1 MSAANLDATPPA
13 GSLRA
18 GWYAVTVLWLGYICS
33 FVDRQV
39 LALLVEPIKQTL
51 QIGDTQVSLLQG
63 LAFGL
68 FYAFMGLPCGLLID
82 RYSRRA
88 VIAGGVALWSLATIA
103 CGFAGGFWTLFAA
116 RMLVGVGEATLSP
129 GALSMLSD
137 HFPRERRVL
146 PISIYVSAGSFGGGL
161 AMIAGGAAIAWAAAH
176 PYLLPGGAV
185 LEGWR
190 ATFVLVGLPGL
201 LVAALLLTVREPER
215 RHEGG
220 SAVRGAHAWSAAWAF
235 MAERRGLFLR
245 HYGAFALFA
254 WQAYAMLS
262 WAPTYFIRVH
272 GWTLPEAGW
281 RFGLVYLCAGFSG
294 AVCGGV
300 FAAYLRRGAAID
312 ANLRSAAW
320 GVTAIIPAAITA
332 TLMSNPWL
340 ALALLGV
347 AIFCT
352 SFPSG
357 ASVTA
362 ISEVTPGALRGQ
374 VSAVYYLV
382 MSFVGLTAGPL
393 SVALCTD
400 YLFQDPQRIGDSIAL
415 VSAVVAPAAALLL
428 WPALPQFRRWAASA
442 STLGSASAS
451 EPASAS
457 SSMSVSAAAPAAAR
471 R

>member
-1 MSAANLDATPPA
+1 MGAPIATT

-18 GWYAVTVLWLGYICS
+18 GWYAVGVLWLGYICS

-39 LALLVEPIKQTL
+39 LALLVEPIKAAL
-51 QIGDTQVSLLQG
+51 QIADTQVSLLQG

-68 FYAFMGLPCGLLID
+68 FYAIMGLPCGRLVD
-82 RYSRRA
+82 RYSRRV
-88 VIAGGVALWSLATIA
+88 VIAGGVALWSLATVA
-103 CGFAGGFWTLFAA
+103 CGFATGFWMLFAA

-129 GALSMLSD
+129 GALSLLSD
-137 HFPRERRVL
+137 HFPREKRVL
-146 PISIYVSAGSFGGGL
+146 PISLYVSAGSFGGGL
-161 AMIAGGAAIAWAAAH
+161 AMIAGGAAIAWTASH
-176 PYLLPGGAV
+176 PYLLPGGTV

-201 LVAALLLTVREPER
+201 LVAALLLTVREPVR
-215 RHEGG
+215 RNEGG
-220 SAVRGAHAWSAAWAF
+220 TSPRGAHTWSAAWDF

-254 WQAYAMLS
+254 WLSYAMLS

-281 RFGLVYLCAGFSG
+281 RFGIVYLVAGSGG

-300 FAAYLRRGAAID
+300 FSAWLRRREAVD

-320 GVTAIIPAAITA
+320 GVTAIVPAVVAA
-332 TLMSNPWL
+332 PLMSNPWL

-347 AIFCT
+347 AIFFT

-357 ASVTA
+357 ASLTA

-382 MSFVGLTAGPL
+382 MSFVGLAAGPL

-400 YLFQDPQRIGDSIAL
+400 YLFQDPKRVGDSMAL
-415 VSAVVAPAAALLL
+415 VSALIGPAAALLL
-428 WPALPQFRRWAASA
+428 WPALPHFRRWAAVGA
-442 STLGSASAS
+442 NDLPVAAG
-451 EPASAS
+451 PASPVGVAGRT
-457 SSMSVSAAAPAAAR
+457 AAAETPATR
-471 R
+471 

>member
-1 MSAANLDATPPA
+1 MSATPSSA
-13 GSLRA
+13 ESLRA
-18 GWYAVTVLWLGYICS
+18 GWYAVGVLWLGYICS

-39 LALLVEPIKQTL
+39 LALLIEPIKQTL
-51 QIGDTQVSLLQG
+51 AIGDTQVSLLQG

-68 FYAFMGLPCGLLID
+68 FYALMGLPCGLLID

-88 VIAGGVALWSLATIA
+88 VIAGGVLLWSLATIA
-103 CGFAGGFWTLFAA
+103 CGFAVGFWMLFVA

-161 AMIAGGAAIAWAAAH
+161 AMIAGGAAIAWATAH
-176 PYLLPGGAV
+176 PYVLPGGAM

-190 ATFVLVGLPGL
+190 ATFVMVGLPGL
-201 LVAALLLTVREPER
+201 LIAALLLTVREPAR
-215 RHEGG
+215 RNEGG
-220 SAVRGAHAWSAAWAF
+220 ARARGTHAWSAAWVF
-235 MAERRGLFLR
+235 MVERRALFLR

-254 WQAYAMLS
+254 WLAYAMLS

-281 RFGLVYLCAGFSG
+281 RFGLVYLVGGFSG
-294 AVCGGV
+294 AIFGGL
-300 FAAYLRRGAAID
+300 FAAALRRRGVVD
-312 ANLRSAAW
+312 ANLRAAGW
-320 GVTAIIPAAITA
+320 GCTLIVPFVIAAP
-332 TLMSNPWL
+332 LMANPWL

-347 AIFCT
+347 AIFFT

-362 ISEVTPGALRGQ
+362 ISEVTPSALRGQ
-374 VSAVYYLV
+374 VSAMYYLV
-382 MSFVGLTAGPL
+382 MSFVGLAAGPL

-400 YLFQDPQRIGDSIAL
+400 YLFHDPKRVGDSMAL
-415 VSAVVAPAAALLL
+415 VSAVIGPLAALLL
-428 WPALPQFRRWAASA
+428 WPALPHFRRWA
-442 STLGSASAS
+442 STGANDAPDALGI
-451 EPASAS
+451 
-457 SSMSVSAAAPAAAR
+457 AAPAGTRPQPDPAVVR
-471 R
+471 

>member
-1 MSAANLDATPPA
+1 MSASPPPISRVPDVASAPATD
-13 GSLRA
+13 SLRA
-18 GWYAVTVLWLGYICS
+18 GWYAVAVLWLGYLCS

-39 LALLVEPIKQTL
+39 LALLVEPIKHTL

-68 FYAFMGLPCGLLID
+68 FYAFMGLPCGLLVD

-88 VIAGGVALWSLATIA
+88 VIAAGVTLWSLATIA

-137 HFPRERRVL
+137 HFPREKRVL
-146 PISIYVSAGSFGGGL
+146 PISLYVSAGSFGGGL
-161 AMIAGGAAIAWAAAH
+161 AMIAGGAAIAWAATH
-176 PYLLPGGAV
+176 PYVLPGGAV

-190 ATFVLVGLPGL
+190 ATFVLVGVPGL
-201 LVAALLLTVREPER
+201 LVAALLMTVREPVR
-215 RHEGG
+215 RQEGG
-220 SAVRGAHAWSAAWAF
+220 PSIRGAHAWSAAWAF
-235 MAERRGLFLR
+235 MVERRALFLR

-254 WQAYAMLS
+254 WLAYAILS

-281 RFGLVYLCAGFSG
+281 RFGLVYLGAGFSG
-294 AVCGGV
+294 AVLGGV
-300 FAAYLRRGAAID
+300 FAAQLRRRKAID

-320 GVTAIIPAAITA
+320 GLTAIIPAAIA
-332 TLMSNPWL
+332 APLMSDPWL

-347 AIFCT
+347 AIFFT
-352 SFPSG
+352 AFPSG

-362 ISEVTPGALRGQ
+362 ISEVTPSALRGQ

-400 YLFQDPQRIGDSIAL
+400 YLFKDPTRVGDSIAL
-415 VSAVVAPAAALLL
+415 VSAVIAPAAALIL
-428 WPALPQFRRWAASA
+428 WPALPHFRRWASD
-442 STLGSASAS
+442 SG
-451 EPASAS
+451 
-457 SSMSVSAAAPAAAR
+457 AAASVPTL
-471 R
+471 

>member
-1 MSAANLDATPPA
+1 MSATPSTA
-13 GSLRA
+13 ESVGA
-18 GWYAVTVLWLGYICS
+18 GWYAVGVLWLGYICS

-39 LALLVEPIKQTL
+39 LALLVEPIKNSL

-68 FYAFMGLPCGLLID
+68 FYAVMGLPCGMLID

-88 VIAGGVALWSLATIA
+88 VIAAGVTLWSLATIA
-103 CGFAGGFWTLFAA
+103 CGFASSFWMLFVA

-137 HFPRERRVL
+137 HFPREKRVL

-161 AMIAGGAAIAWAAAH
+161 AMIAGGAAIAWVAAH
-176 PYLLPGGAV
+176 PFVLPGGTL

-190 ATFVLVGLPGL
+190 ATFVLVGVPGL
-201 LVAALLLTVREPER
+201 LIAALLMTVREPAR
-215 RHEGG
+215 RNEGAPG
-220 SAVRGAHAWSAAWAF
+220 VRGAHAWSAAWAF

-254 WQAYAMLS
+254 WLAYALLS

-281 RFGLVYLCAGFSG
+281 RFGLVYLAAGFGG
-294 AVCGGV
+294 AILGGV
-300 FAAYLRRGAAID
+300 FAAALRRRKAID
-312 ANLRSAAW
+312 ANLRTAAW
-320 GVTAIIPAAITA
+320 GCTLIVPFSIAAP
-332 TLMSNPWL
+332 LMSDPWV

-347 AIFCT
+347 AIFFT
-352 SFPSG
+352 AFPSG

-362 ISEVTPGALRGQ
+362 ISEVTPSALRGQ

-382 MSFVGLTAGPL
+382 MSIVGLAAGPL

-400 YLFQDPQRIGDSIAL
+400 YLFEDPKRVGDSMAL
-415 VSAVVAPAAALLL
+415 VSAIVAPAASLVL
-428 WPALPQFRRWAASA
+428 WPALPHFRHWAAVGA
-442 STLGSASAS
+442 NDVAD
-451 EPASAS
+451 
-457 SSMSVSAAAPAAAR
+457 APR
-471 R
+471 